1 MKHIKIL
8 AVLVVMVFS
17 VFTVQAQKTK
27 VGVVNI
33 GEILVLM
40 PEYDSLQIA
49 YKAKYESI
57 QRDLQMMVAEYQQ
70 KAKELE
76 MTRAQNTNIINSA
89 LEEGLVDLQKRIER
103 IQQGAPAELDAFEQ
117 EQIKPLLDRIRTAIK
132 EVAKEH
138 GYSHIIN
145 NSQEQVI
152 YFEESSDILPL
163 VKTKMGLKDK
173 PVPTLGQ

>member
-8 AVLVVMVFS
+8 AVLVVLMFS

-40 PEYDSLQIA
+40 PEYDSLQVA

-117 EQIKPLLDRIRTAIK
+117 EQINPLLDRIRTAIK
-132 EVAKEH
+132 EVAKEN

-163 VKTKMGLKDK
+163 VKNKMGLKDK